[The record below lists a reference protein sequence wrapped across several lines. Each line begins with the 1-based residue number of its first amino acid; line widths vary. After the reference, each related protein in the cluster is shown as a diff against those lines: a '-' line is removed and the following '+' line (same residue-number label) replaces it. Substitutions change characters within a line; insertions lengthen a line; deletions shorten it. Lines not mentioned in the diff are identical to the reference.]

1 VTHDVNAPLTVIGSG
16 HQAEI
21 LAWTN
26 GRVVKLLRP
35 GLGEALALEEARK
48 TALVHDRGYPAPEV
62 FEPVEV
68 AARHGFVME
77 RLEGATLAALT
88 LASPEHASRLLESF
102 TDLHV
107 QLAGVSGD
115 GLPPLE
121 PRLEAQIAA
130 APLSETER
138 AEALGCL
145 ALCPLGNRAHHGD
158 FHPLNVLSTA
168 RGLVVIDWFGAR
180 SAHPSADLAKTCL
193 TLRTATLS
201 ELPMEQRTRLLSSGL
216 DQAHLARYI
225 ARSSVTREQ
234 VRLWM
239 KPLAAAMLFNG
250 QQEGFVGRDYE
261 MVKTIATGA
270 LQIV

>member
-1 VTHDVNAPLTVIGSG
+1 MTNDANASLTVIGSG

-21 LAWTN
+21 IAWTN

-35 GLGEALALEEARK
+35 GLGEALALEEARQ

-62 FEPVEV
+62 FEQVEV
-68 AARHGFVME
+68 AGRHGFVME
-77 RLEGATLAALT
+77 RLEGTTLAALT
-88 LASPEHASRLLESF
+88 LASPEHASRILESF
-102 TDLHV
+102 TDLQL

-121 PRLEAQIAA
+121 LRLKAQITA
-130 APLSETER
+130 APLLETER
-138 AEALGCL
+138 AEALRCL
-145 ALCPLGNRAHHGD
+145 ARCPLGNRVYHGD

-180 SAHPSADLAKTCL
+180 SADPSADLAKTCL
-193 TLRTATLS
+193 TLRVATLS
-201 ELPMEQRTRLLSSGL
+201 ELPLEQRSRLLSSRL
-216 DQAHLARYI
+216 DQTHLARYI

-239 KPLAAAMLFNG
+239 KPLAAAMLFGG
-250 QQEGFVGRDYE
+250 QQYGFVGRDYE
-261 MVKTIATGA
+261 MVKAIATGA
-270 LQIV
+270 LQIL